1 MVLFNSLLNLQP
13 SSFAV
18 WIKFSFCSGVNFG
31 AGRTYF
37 FHLIAFPG
45 LGSGCFSWMLL
56 VVHGILKE
64 TVWTCCPGNLTLAH
78 HRGQGDKWG
87 LGKVNLDEEPRTTW
101 CIWIPAQASHCSDR
115 ETEAQGVRSSERS
128 KADLRTLWVAFPSSS
143 LLGCPLPLVQSYS
156 PTMHSSWT
164 SVSLLTDEGGWNGCI
179 LSAHPAL
186 TSAAGRCMHIWP
198 ASPLHPATSTTEA
211 RSLWMTGPLM
221 SSIPTLPSGPG
232 SHQHCITVT
241 FSLPIEW
248 SWHNAEAVI
257 FRTTTEASF

>member
-1 MVLFNSLLNLQP
+1 
-13 SSFAV
+13 
-18 WIKFSFCSGVNFG
+18 
-31 AGRTYF
+31 
-37 FHLIAFPG
+37 
-45 LGSGCFSWMLL
+45 MLL

-64 TVWTCCPGNLTLAH
+64 TVWTCCPGNLTLVH

-143 LLGCPLPLVQSYS
+143 LPGCPLPLVQSYS

-198 ASPLHPATSTTEA
+198 ASPLHPATSTTEP
-211 RSLWMTGPLM
+211 RSPWMTGPPHDFNTHTPQWSRLTPALYHSYIFSPNRVVM
-221 SSIPTLPSGPG
+221 AQCRGCDFQNYNRGIFLTCKSDYTIPHFKSFTDSPSAQDKVQKPKHDLTKPGEPGP
-232 SHQHCITVT
+232 C
-241 FSLPIEW
+241 L
-248 SWHNAEAVI
+248 AL
-257 FRTTTEASF
+257 